1 MTSACLLDRIGNLC
15 VTQSK
20 KSDLIYSLFR
30 KKGYEDLN
38 ANHFPK
44 FFEFFENNLKKN
56 SSQEYIHGDN
66 LTIADFAH
74 LSVYSSM
81 INNGANKDSSMSILE
96 DFPTLKNYYLS

>member
-1 MTSACLLDRIGNLC
+1 MNS
-15 VTQSK
+15 
-20 KSDLIYSLFR
+20 
-30 KKGYEDLN
+30 
-38 ANHFPK
+38 NHFPK

-96 DFPTLKNYYLS
+96 DFPTLKNYYQTRWDAQKEYFDSRPASSF